1 MNKRP
6 IQPEDLY
13 GYQWV
18 SQPSISPLGTI
29 AYVNQSVDQANNKYI
44 THIRAVGLDGS
55 GDQRL
60 TDGEQDSA
68 PKWSPDGSRLAFLR
82 VSRGSKQ
89 LHIAIWDAEAAS
101 LHPAVQHTEVKR
113 GVDAFVWSPDGRYIA
128 FTSRV
133 SLDAEREGAG
143 AEKAKEQADR
153 QSHAFDRTTPK
164 AEGRGWWDGLY
175 THLFMLELASGNI
188 APLVSGL
195 WEISSP
201 VWSPDSNA
209 LSFVSK
215 QAPSDDSE
223 EDLDLLHYS
232 DVYTV
237 RRSGGT
243 PVKITDSTLLIS
255 QLAYSANG
263 GQLALLA
270 SDRVYGSGS
279 HQRLYV
285 VSSEGGKPVRLAAE
299 LDMQLGNAAL
309 SDMKA
314 AAPSVIPSFNWEYS
328 PFGLFVLGTQAGCVH
343 VYGFHADGRYRA
355 VTHGQEKDVY
365 QYTLTPDG
373 RYLIV
378 AALTSERPGELYRVD
393 VETGEEQQL
402 TRRNEEYMNSLQ
414 FRLPERFHFES
425 TDGLEIHG
433 WLLLPPGHVSKERI
447 PLILQ
452 IHGGPHAMY
461 TGTFSHE
468 MQTLASQGYA
478 VMWINPRGS
487 MGYGQ
492 QFAKACRGDFAG
504 GDYHDL
510 MAAVDEVL
518 ARYEFLDE
526 SRLGVTGGSYGGA
539 MTNWIVAHTDR
550 FRAAVAQ
557 RSISNW
563 LSLYGTSD
571 IGISYVEGVVG
582 GNPAE
587 HAELLWSRS
596 PLAHA
601 HRIETPLLILHGEND
616 YRTPVSQA
624 EELYTTLK
632 RHGKKTR
639 LIRFPGSNH
648 SLLKSGK
655 PSLRVDS
662 FNQVNR
668 WFNQYLHEKE

>member
-13 GYQWV
+13 GYQFI
-18 SQPSISPLGTI
+18 SQPSISPSGTV
-29 AYVNQSVDQANNKYI
+29 AYVNQSVDRENNKYI
-44 THIRAVGLDGS
+44 THIRAAAMDGS

-68 PKWSPDGSRLAFLR
+68 PQWSPDGSRLAFLR
-82 VSRGSKQ
+82 VARGVKQ
-89 LHIAIWDAEAAS
+89 LHSAMFEQAAGS
-101 LHPAVQHTEVKR
+101 LHPVVQHTEVKH

-133 SLDAEREGAG
+133 SLDAAREEADT
-143 AEKAKEQADR
+143 EKTKEQANR
-153 QSHAFDRTTPK
+153 KGYAFDRTTPK

-175 THLFMLELASGNI
+175 THLFVLELDSGNI
-188 APLVSGL
+188 ASLVSGT
-195 WEISSP
+195 WDISSP
-201 VWSPDSNA
+201 VWSPDSEA
-209 LSFVSK
+209 VSFVSK
-215 QAPSDDSE
+215 QPYSE
-223 EDLDLLHYS
+223 SASADLDLLHYS

-237 RRSGGT
+237 RRSGGS
-243 PVKITDSTLLIS
+243 PVKITDSSLLIS
-255 QLAYSANG
+255 QMAYSADG

-285 VSSEGGKPVRLAAE
+285 VSTEGGKPVRLAPE

-314 AAPSVIPSFNWEYS
+314 AAPSAIPSFNWEYS

-343 VYGFHADGRYRA
+343 VYGFHADGSYRA

-365 QYTLTPDG
+365 QYTLAPDG
-373 RYLIV
+373 SYLVV

-393 VETGEEQQL
+393 IETGKEQQL

-414 FRLPERFHFES
+414 VRAPERFYFES
-425 TDGLEIHG
+425 TDGMEIHG
-433 WLLLPPGHVSKERI
+433 WLLLPPGHVFEKKI

-468 MQTLASQGYA
+468 MQTLAAQGNA
-478 VMWINPRGS
+478 VMWVNPRGS

-492 QFAKACRGDFAG
+492 YFAKACRGDFAG
-504 GDYHDL
+504 GDYRDL
-510 MAAVDEVL
+510 MEAVDEL
-518 ARYEFLDE
+518 LSRYDFLDE

-539 MTNWIVAHTDR
+539 MTNWIVAHTHR
-550 FRAAVAQ
+550 FRAAVTQ

-571 IGISYVEGVVG
+571 IGISYVEGVIG

-616 YRTPVSQA
+616 YRTPITQA

-632 RHGKKTR
+632 RYGKKTR

-662 FNQVNR
+662 YNQVIW